1 MVVKNKIYIIYLKKF
16 IKNKEIDSRMLN
28 ALLTGVNRAYKYA
41 KMNHEEIDKN
51 LNTLFKL
58 VHVTSFNVSIQ
69 ALMLLNQVIESRED
83 MVNRYFNALYR
94 RMFDLEWRNTA
105 KQTYFL
111 NLLYNSLIKDE
122 SLPRIKAFVKRLLQI
137 CFSQNVPF
145 VCGSFMLISELLK
158 VKKNL
163 FQLDHSQLAKNAIT
177 ASSENGNKF
186 EDDDEEENFV
196 DVKDESDNEVN
207 NNNSHEKNE
216 DEDST
221 NLKRKKSTSWVH
233 KSNVV
238 FKRHDKYDYKERNPL
253 YCGADKTLTY
263 ELHLFTRHY
272 HPTVVVFANKL
283 MNVRIIFHYKLLNL

>member
-1 MVVKNKIYIIYLKKF
+1 
-16 IKNKEIDSRMLN
+16 MLN

-158 VKKNL
+158 VKKNI

-177 ASSENGNKF
+177 ATSNDGNKF
-186 EDDDEEENFV
+186 EDDDEEEKFI
-196 DVKDESDNEVN
+196 DVKDESDNEAIN
-207 NNNSHEKNE
+207 NGSHDEIDEEN
-216 DEDST
+216 EDST

-233 KSNVV
+233 KSNMV

-283 MNVRIIFHYKLLNL
+283 INVRIMIIFKYHLLSIYKYQNRNQEK

>member
-1 MVVKNKIYIIYLKKF
+1 
-16 IKNKEIDSRMLN
+16 MLN

-158 VKKNL
+158 VKKSI
-163 FQLDHSQLAKNAIT
+163 FQLDHSQLAKNSIT
-177 ASSENGNKF
+177 ASSENKLD
-186 EDDDEEENFV
+186 EDDEEEKFV
-196 DVKDESDNEVN
+196 DIKDESDNEAN
-207 NNNSHEKNE
+207 NNGNNDESENE
-216 DEDST
+216 VEDDESK

-283 MNVRIIFHYKLLNL
+283 MNVSRIIMMYYY